1 MRQYRIV
8 NGLVIVLL
16 AMATSGCTETT
27 PVEEVSVDAS
37 GVSVSGQLPE
47 ELNSEWPAWRG
58 PDNNGQVPDQ
68 PLLTEWS
75 DSANVKWKADVP
87 GRGHSS
93 PVVVGGRVYL
103 ATALEAEQQ
112 QQVLAFDCET
122 GQQIWS
128 CIVHKGGFPP
138 ARDIHQK
145 STHANGTV
153 ACDGERIF
161 TAFLNG
167 GQIVATAVDLE
178 GNIDWQEEIGGFN
191 SKFGYAPSPIIYR
204 SVVIIAADNR
214 GTGYIAA
221 LDRGT
226 GKIAWRIARPAVS
239 SYSSPTVAN
248 VGGRDQLLISGCDS
262 VSSYDPA
269 TGEKLWS
276 TSCLAEATCGT
287 IVTTSD
293 HILASGGYPERET
306 VCLSATGDE
315 LWSHT
320 AALYEPSMVI
330 HDGLLF
336 GVSDGGIALC
346 WDIESGQERWKTRP
360 GGKFSASPI
369 VCNGVVYVSDLS
381 GTTHVFSASGETFKK
396 VATNK
401 LGSDCYASPAV
412 ADSALYLRV
421 GIGSGGSRREQLVC
435 LKDPEH

>member
-8 NGLVIVLL
+8 DGLVFALL

-37 GVSVSGQLPE
+37 GVSVSGQLPKK
-47 ELNSEWPAWRG
+47 LNSEWPAWRG

-68 PLLTEWS
+68 PLLTEWN

-112 QQVLAFDCET
+112 QQVLAFDSET
-122 GQQIWS
+122 GQKIWS
-128 CIVHKGGFPP
+128 CTVHKGGFPP

-161 TAFLNG
+161 SAFLNG
-167 GQIVATAVDLE
+167 GQIVATAVDLD
-178 GNIDWQEEIGGFN
+178 GNIDWQEDIGGFN

-248 VGGRDQLLISGCDS
+248 VGGRDQLLISGCDR

-269 TGEKLWS
+269 TGEEIWS

-306 VCLSATGDE
+306 VCLSASGDE
-315 LWSHT
+315 LWSHP

-330 HDGLLF
+330 HDGLVF

-346 WDIESGQERWKTRP
+346 WDIKSGQERWKTRP

-369 VCNGVVYVSDLS
+369 VCNGIVYVSDLS
-381 GTTHVFSASGETFKK
+381 GSTHVFSATGEAFEK

-421 GIGSGGSRREQLVC
+421 GIGRGGSRREHLVC
-435 LKDPEH
+435 LKDPDH